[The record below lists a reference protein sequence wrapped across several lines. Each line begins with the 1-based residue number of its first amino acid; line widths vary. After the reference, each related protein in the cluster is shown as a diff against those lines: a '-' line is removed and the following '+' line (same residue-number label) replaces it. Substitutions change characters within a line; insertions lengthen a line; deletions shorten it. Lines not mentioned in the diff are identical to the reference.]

1 MRRNIN
7 PHEAVHRTTERR
19 DDGMEQLLFI
29 QLGMGADLHGQNV
42 TTAAVRAVRDAI
54 HRNSM
59 PGIRSMLPGGSL
71 DNMKVNVK
79 LAVPRDRDKLDIE
92 AVKAE
97 LPFGEVTVE
106 VTDGGMA
113 TTSGIV
119 IPEKGDSNDLMYV
132 VIAAVEVGR

>member
-1 MRRNIN
+1 
-7 PHEAVHRTTERR
+7 
-19 DDGMEQLLFI
+19 MEQLLFI

-59 PGIRSMLPGGSL
+59 PGLRSMLPGGSL
-71 DNMKVNVK
+71 DNMKVKVK
-79 LAVPRDRDKLDIE
+79 LAVPCDHDKLDID
-92 AVKAE
+92 AVTAE

-106 VTDGGMA
+106 VMNGGMA

-119 IPEKGDSNDLMYV
+119 IPEKGDVNDLMYV
-132 VIAAVEVGR
+132 VIASVEVGR

>member
-1 MRRNIN
+1 
-7 PHEAVHRTTERR
+7 
-19 DDGMEQLLFI
+19 MEQLLFI

-71 DNMKVNVK
+71 DNMKVKVK
-79 LAVPRDRDKLDIE
+79 LAVPCDRDKLDIN

-106 VTDGGMA
+106 VMSGGMA

-119 IPEKGDSNDLMYV
+119 IPEKGDVNDLMYV
-132 VIAAVEVGR
+132 VIASVEVGR